1 MLPQRTLLSVIMGLS
16 LLQGWSQSTVAIG
29 QWQDHFPYRQCIA
42 VAQSPQ
48 YVYAATANS
57 MFRFDKATGE
67 MDKLSKATVLS
78 DVGIQG
84 LAWNEPLG
92 MLLVYYTNGNI
103 DLIQG
108 NTATNLGDI
117 KRSNILGDK
126 TVNTVVFDGTL
137 AYLGCGFGIVVLDLE
152 RKEVRD
158 TWRIGPGG
166 AQVQVGGIA
175 FHGDSIYAATTTG
188 LFTASRNASNLAAF
202 TNWRQRRDM
211 GGSGADGPFNKV
223 VSFAGRLFLNF
234 KGVQTDRDSLFVLT
248 PQNTWERFAPVFNR
262 ANRSLDV
269 SPDGQQ
275 LMIAHNENLDV
286 FDTSLANP
294 VAYIDAYVGVA
305 ARPQQAIGRFGDLWI
320 ADRQVGLV
328 HLGAPADRAYSP
340 NGPKGANTWSMTSDQ
355 GVVLVASGALAGNW
369 SNEFLKEGAHMFK
382 DGRWSTIDARTS
394 PLMLT
399 GRNAYGAEVN
409 DIVAVEVDPEDAE
422 HVWLGSWDDGLVEVR
437 NGIAVEIYNADNSTL
452 GLDILGFEGRLNVGG
467 MDHDQDGNLWMTNA
481 WSAAPVAVRTKSG
494 SWYSYSPG
502 SLLNNN
508 LLISGILAAS
518 NGFKW
523 IVRPRGNA
531 LLVFDDNGTLAETS
545 DDLWKLLNSSEGSGG
560 LPAPDVFT
568 VAEDKEGQIWVG
580 TSKGVAVF
588 YTPENIFNGS
598 GFDAQQIL
606 LEQDGNFQYLLETE
620 SVSTIVVDG
629 ANRKWIGTQTGGVF
643 LVSPDGRT
651 QISHFTQDN
660 SPLPSN
666 TVYAITIDEGTGEV
680 YMATDRGIMSYRS
693 DAIEGL
699 AENTCATVFPN
710 PVKETYTGQVAIDG
724 LMRDS
729 EVKIT
734 DVSGNLVYRTTS
746 LGGQA
751 LWPAT
756 DMEGNRVSTG
766 VYLIFVADQFGTS
779 KCNTKV
785 LVVR

>member
-1 MLPQRTLLSVIMGLS
+1 MHLPRILLLTTMVLASLS
-16 LLQGWSQSTVAIG
+16 GWAQSTLAIG

-42 VAQSPQ
+42 VAQSAQ
-48 YVYAATANS
+48 HVYAATANS

-92 MLLVYYTNGNI
+92 MLVVYYTNGNL

-108 NTATNLGDI
+108 NTSTNLGDI
-117 KRSNILGDK
+117 KRSSLLGDK
-126 TVNTVVFDGTL
+126 TINSVIFDGTT
-137 AYLGCGFGIVVLDLE
+137 AYLGCGFGIVVLDLA

-158 TWRIGPGG
+158 TWRIGPNG

-175 FHGDSIYAATTTG
+175 FHGDSIYAATSTG
-188 LFTASRNASNLAAF
+188 LFVASRDAANLAAF
-202 TNWRQRRDM
+202 SNWHQRRDIA
-211 GGSGADGPFNKV
+211 SSAQDGPFNKV
-223 VSFAGRLFLNF
+223 VSFAGRLLLNF
-234 KGVQTDRDSLFVLT
+234 KSVQTSRDTLFMLND
-248 PQNTWERFAPVFNR
+248 QNGWERFAGVFDR
-262 ANRSLDV
+262 ANRGMDV
-269 SPDGQQ
+269 STDGQQ
-275 LMIAHNENLDV
+275 LTVTHNENLDV
-286 FDTSLANP
+286 FDTNLVP
-294 VAYIDAYVGVA
+294 IAYIDSYVGTV
-305 ARPQQAIGRFGDLWI
+305 ARPQQAIGRFGDLWV
-320 ADRQVGLV
+320 ADREVGLV
-328 HLGAPADRAYSP
+328 RLASPSPASYAP

-382 DGRWSTIDARTS
+382 DGRWTTIDARTS

-399 GRNAYGAEVN
+399 GRNSYGAEVN
-409 DIVAVEVDPEDAE
+409 DIVAVEVDPEDKE
-422 HVWLGSWDDGLVEVR
+422 HVWLGSWDDGLIEVR
-437 NGIAVEIYNADNSTL
+437 NGIAVEIYNADNSSL
-452 GLDILGFEGRLNVGG
+452 GLDVLGFEGRLNVGG

-481 WSAAPVAVRTKSG
+481 WSAAPLSVRTKSG

-502 SLLNNN
+502 SLLSNNQ
-508 LLISGILAAS
+508 LIASILAAS

-531 LLVFDDNGTLAETS
+531 LLVFDDNGTLDVTS
-545 DDLWKLLNSSEGSGG
+545 DDRWKLLNSTEGSGG
-560 LPAPDVFT
+560 LPAPDVLT

-588 YTPENIFNGS
+588 YSPENIFSSS

-620 SVSTIVVDG
+620 TVSSIVVDG

-651 QISHFTQDN
+651 QIQHFTQDN

-666 TVYAITIDEGTGEV
+666 TVYAVTIDEGTGEV
-680 YMATDRGIMSYRS
+680 FMATDRGIMSYRS

-710 PVKETYTGQVAIDG
+710 PVSESYTGNVAIDG
-724 LMRDS
+724 LVRDS

-766 VYLIFVADQFGTS
+766 VYLIFAADQFGVT